1 MPSSP
6 SALNLSQHQGL
17 FSESAVHINDQNT
30 GVSASASSEYSG
42 LISFKIDWFDLLVG
56 RGTLRSLLQHHS
68 LNSLVLH
75 VLYGPALVTA
85 HAHWEDHSLDYMD
98 LCWQSNVSAFQHTV
112 YVCHSFPAKKQSSS
126 DFMAAVTICNDCG
139 AQEEEI
145 CHYFHLFPFYLP

>member
-1 MPSSP
+1 M
-6 SALNLSQHQGL
+6 SQQ
-17 FSESAVHINDQNT
+17 FASDDQNT

-85 HAHWEDHSLDYMD
+85 HAHWEDHSLDYMN
-98 LCWQSNVSAFQHTV
+98 LCQQTS
-112 YVCHSFPAKKQSSS
+112 
-126 DFMAAVTICNDCG
+126 
-139 AQEEEI
+139 
-145 CHYFHLFPFYLP
+145 LFFSIYCLCLP